1 MKSLE
6 LFDETLDI
14 NSTENYDLAIQVC
27 QDGFSFS
34 LLDTLRNKVVL
45 IRAFEPDDNKL
56 YNSDNV
62 REFIE
67 KDDFLTKKYK
77 KTRVVLPSSMFTV
90 VPAPLYDPAKKN
102 EYYDFNLKRDA
113 DRTIM
118 SNKNTDPDL
127 FIVFSVNKSLDE
139 TIKRFFPGIDPFVHL
154 LPLLDHVSR
163 ERRSIHGNY
172 IHVHIER
179 DYFNLIIFSSGDLKF
194 CNSFRFRSPSD
205 ILYYLLNVFNKLRIK
220 QEETIHLSGF
230 TGKSDELSS
239 VFGDY
244 VRSVKFAA
252 PRGNFTFSYVFNDIE
267 LHKYLTLFS
276 VFNCE

>member
-27 QDGFSFS
+27 PDGFSFS

-45 IRAFEPDDNKL
+45 IRAFEPDDNKSF
-56 YNSDNV
+56 NIDNV

-77 KTRVVLPSSMFTV
+77 KTRVVLPSSKFTV

-113 DRTIM
+113 DSTVM

-139 TIKRFFPGIDPFVHL
+139 TIKRFFPGIDPYVHL

-179 DYFNLIIFSSGDLKF
+179 DYFNLVIFSSGDLKF
-194 CNSFRFRSPSD
+194 CNSFIFKSLSD
-205 ILYYLLNVFNKLRIK
+205 ILYYILNVFNKLRIK
-220 QEETIHLSGF
+220 QEETIYLSGN
-230 TGKSDELSS
+230 TGKLNELSS

-244 VRSVKFAA
+244 IRSVKFAA